1 MPVVALTANAGIE
14 DRERCIAAGM
24 NEVLTKPFETADLYR
39 VLKQYAPQEAVVE
52 LVPEKASVLPVALPS
67 SASTTEELPDLP
79 GIDIA
84 LLMQRMHG
92 RVKSCRRL
100 LGLFRDQYIGAEA
113 RMRELHA
120 AGDTETLHRFAHTL
134 KGASSGLGAERI
146 RQASA
151 QFEQRMLDGDA
162 TSQALALNEVVEA
175 LNEVFPGLS
184 VL

>member
-1 MPVVALTANAGIE
+1 
-14 DRERCIAAGM
+14 
-24 NEVLTKPFETADLYR
+24 
-39 VLKQYAPQEAVVE
+39 
-52 LVPEKASVLPVALPS
+52 VLPVALAPAA
-67 SASTTEELPDLP
+67 SATEELPDLP

-113 RMRELHA
+113 RMRELLA
-120 AGDTETLHRFAHTL
+120 VGDSETLHRFAHTL
-134 KGASSGLGAERI
+134 KGASSGLGAERV

-151 QFEQRMLDGDA
+151 QLEEQMIDGEA
-162 TSQALALNEVVEA
+162 TSQTLALNEVVEA

-184 VL
+184 AL